1 LVPRES
7 VNRPA
12 GIGEARKKAGSHI
25 TAGTENK
32 DPPEAAH
39 GFGIE
44 NGRLRILTAAIDC
57 GDQVVGMWQALAKN
71 TCFLLLWGRVLTT
84 ELFDS

>member
-1 LVPRES
+1 V
-7 VNRPA
+7 
-12 GIGEARKKAGSHI
+12 
-25 TAGTENK
+25 GTENK

-39 GFGIE
+39 GFGIG
-44 NGRLRILTAAIDC
+44 NGRLRILTAAIYC

-71 TCFLLLWGRVLTT
+71 TCFLPLWDHALTA